1 MTRDLPSRSF
11 HTLRAHVPHLVPPL
25 FPRLFLTFGCFTV
38 GKQMQDRT
46 ETLEI
51 GSRAPEFALEAAN
64 REGMLTLSGFL
75 QRGNLILE
83 FLRGTW

>member
-1 MTRDLPSRSF
+1 MTLNLTARS
-11 HTLRAHVPHLVPPL
+11 LRTRRTHVPPLVPLL
-25 FPRLFLTFGCFTV
+25 FPRLFLTFCCFTV

-46 ETLEI
+46 ETLQV

-64 REGMLTLSGFL
+64 REGMMTLSGFL
-75 QRGNLILE
+75 QRGQLILE